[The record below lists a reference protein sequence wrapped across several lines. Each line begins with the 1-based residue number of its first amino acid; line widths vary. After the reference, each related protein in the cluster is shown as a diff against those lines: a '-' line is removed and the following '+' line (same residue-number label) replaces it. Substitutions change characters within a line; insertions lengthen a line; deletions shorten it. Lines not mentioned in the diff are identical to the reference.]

1 MKYQSKNCK
10 YLIFLF
16 LISCL
21 QISYGQFD
29 FKNQIN
35 SKNYT
40 PELLDSIDGVTLYEP
55 LNMVLRG
62 DSTRIE
68 KGYAVSGWISD
79 YYNDGQLLHKGY
91 YLDGQLKVY
100 KNYFPNGNIERSF
113 INIDNATYKMII
125 FYSSGIK
132 KRSRIFHN
140 KFIVEQTDYNNKGI
154 VLNKETYSKDNYI
167 LISNTKYFDDG
178 SIKEELKIKNPDKMS
193 YTSTKYYKSGIIEF
207 SGKLNYNSVKE
218 DYIKVGKWNY
228 YKEDGKLEKS
238 KKY

>member
-1 MKYQSKNCK
+1 MKYQRKNCK
-10 YLIFLF
+10 YLILLF

-21 QISYGQFD
+21 RISYGQFD

-35 SKNYT
+35 SNNYT
-40 PELLDSIDGVTLYEP
+40 PEILDSVDGLMLYEP
-55 LNMVLRG
+55 LNMILWG

-79 YYNDGQLLHKGY
+79 YYNDGKLLHKGY
-91 YLDGQLKVY
+91 YIDGQLKVY

-113 INIDNATYKMII
+113 SNIDNTTYKMTI

-154 VLNKETYSKDNYI
+154 VLNKETYSKDNNI
-167 LISNTKYFDDG
+167 LLIRTKFFNDG
-178 SIKEELKIKNPDKMS
+178 SIKEEIKIKNPDKMS
-193 YTSTKYYKSGIIEF
+193 YTSTNYYNSGNVEF
-207 SGKLNYNSVKE
+207 SGKLNYNSVNE